1 MAVTQLVLTGMPA
14 FVGAVRGPTKV
25 GFFIDENEFDPK
37 KLIDVD
43 LDKNPATVAPA
54 SWATGV
60 DVDYQT
66 TGGWT
71 TIGPSFN
78 GGAYVGGVYL
88 AQRLVTQ
95 YASVLA
101 NWPPLGDVIYQ
112 HQAVLRDDN
121 GTVMRYHGFKVRV
134 MSPGAGT
141 LAHLGFIPAGA
152 SAPTGGVYWIDL
164 ADASMCD
171 PQANGF
177 TTITPTSPQGTEGA
191 LFLTSAGMT
200 TLAKPYG
207 KYPAGQG
214 W

>member
-101 NWPPLGDVIYQ
+101 NWPRG
-112 HQAVLRDDN
+112 RRRS
-121 GTVMRYHGFKVRV
+121 GR
-134 MSPGAGT
+134 PGRRS
-141 LAHLGFIPAGA
+141 A
-152 SAPTGGVYWIDL
+152 S
-164 ADASMCD
+164 
-171 PQANGF
+171 
-177 TTITPTSPQGTEGA
+177 TTWSCRAWATYRSSGPRS
-191 LFLTSAGMT
+191 TSARSRRSAT
-200 TLAKPYG
+200 
-207 KYPAGQG
+207 
-214 W
+214 